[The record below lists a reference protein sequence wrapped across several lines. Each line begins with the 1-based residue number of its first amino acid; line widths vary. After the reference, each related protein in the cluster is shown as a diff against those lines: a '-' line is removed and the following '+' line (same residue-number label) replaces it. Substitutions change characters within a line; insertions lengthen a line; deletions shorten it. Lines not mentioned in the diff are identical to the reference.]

1 MCQTFRQPVDG
12 FPFKL
17 AMKIR
22 IAHNSRSSMQISNM
36 TENLPQD
43 AGENSLWG
51 DTAAANPVTETL
63 EDPLQVD
70 VLVVGGGYTGLSSA
84 LHLAEKGASVVLLE
98 AKSIGFGGSGRNAGL
113 VNAGVW
119 KSPDYV
125 EQQLGQEQGS
135 RFNQTLRNSPNLV
148 FELVKR
154 YRIDCDASQCGT
166 INIAHKASAMRYLE
180 HRCEQMQKI
189 GASVEILDGDAAQA
203 LSGSPAYRHGGILD
217 PTAGTIHPLNYAYG
231 LAQAAAAQGARLYQ
245 QSPLESLSR
254 QGNYWLAETENGQVT
269 AEQVVIATNAYADD
283 RSQGVQDS
291 TLPVFIF
298 QCATAALPPAVAK
311 SIIPQRHGL
320 WDTQTLMTSS
330 RVDNEGRLVMSS
342 VGSLR
347 GFHRPI
353 RSNWMMRMRNRL
365 YPQARGLP
373 WAYHWT
379 GQVGLTS
386 TRLLRIQVLA
396 PGVFAPAGFNG
407 RGIGPG
413 TVIGK
418 HLADT
423 LVSGNRD
430 EFPFQIECLHRES
443 WRKSRSA
450 CYEYGTLAL
459 QLIDS
464 R

>member
-1 MCQTFRQPVDG
+1 MTQY
-12 FPFKL
+12 FPQ
-17 AMKIR
+17 
-22 IAHNSRSSMQISNM
+22 NV
-36 TENLPQD
+36 
-43 AGENSLWG
+43 GENSLWSH
-51 DTAAANPVTETL
+51 TASSIPATKTL
-63 EDPLQVD
+63 EESLQAD

-98 AKSIGFGGSGRNAGL
+98 AKSFGFGGSGRNAGL

-119 KSPDYV
+119 KSPEYV
-125 EQQLGQEQGS
+125 EQQLGQEQGR
-135 RFNQTLRNSPNLV
+135 RFNQAMQDSPRLV
-148 FELVKR
+148 FDLIEQ

-189 GASVEILDGDAAQA
+189 GAQARIIDGDTAQA
-203 LSGSPAYRHGGILD
+203 LSGSPKYRHGGILD
-217 PTAGTIHPLNYAYG
+217 PTAGTIHPLKYAFG
-231 LAQAAAAQGARLYQ
+231 LSQAASTNGAKLYQ
-245 QSPLESLSR
+245 DSPLDKLTR
-254 QGNYWLAETENGQVT
+254 QDNHWIAETSSGQVK

-283 RSQGVQDS
+283 HSQGVRES
-291 TLPVFIF
+291 TLPVYIF
-298 QCATAALPPAVAK
+298 QCATAALPPAVAD

-320 WDTQTLMTSS
+320 WDTRTLMTSS
-330 RVDNEGRLVMSS
+330 RVDNEGRLIMSS
-342 VGSLR
+342 AGSLS
-347 GFHRPI
+347 GFYRSI
-353 RSNWMMRMRNRL
+353 RQSWMTRLRNKL
-365 YPQARGLP
+365 YPQTRGIP

-379 GQVGLTS
+379 GQVGVTS
-386 TRLLRIQVLA
+386 TKLLRIQVLA
-396 PGVFAPAGFNG
+396 PGVLAPAGYNG

-430 EFPFQIECLHRES
+430 EFPFQIESLQRES
-443 WRKSRSA
+443 WRKSRA
-450 CYEYGTLAL
+450 AYYEYGTLAL

>member
-1 MCQTFRQPVDG
+1 MS
-12 FPFKL
+12 FKL
-17 AMKIR
+17 VMKIR
-22 IAHNSRSSMQISNM
+22 IAHNPRSSKQISKM
-36 TENLPQD
+36 TKYLPQD
-43 AGENSLWG
+43 TGENSLWG
-51 DTAAANPVTETL
+51 DTATTNPVSEFL
-63 EDPLQVD
+63 GDSLQVD
-70 VLVVGGGYTGLSSA
+70 VLVVGGGYTGLSCA
-84 LHLAEKGASVVLLE
+84 LHLAEKGVSVVLLE

-119 KSPDYV
+119 KSPDFV
-125 EQQLGQEQGS
+125 EQRLGREHGS
-135 RFNQTLRNSPNLV
+135 RFNQALRNSPDMV
-148 FELVKR
+148 FELVKK

-180 HRCEQMQKI
+180 HRCQQMQDI
-189 GASVEILDGDAAQA
+189 GASVEIIDGDAAQA
-203 LSGSPAYRHGGILD
+203 LSGSPIYRHGGILD
-217 PTAGTIHPLNYAYG
+217 PTAGTIHPLNYAFG
-231 LAQAAAAQGARLYQ
+231 LAQAAAVQGTKLYQ
-245 QSPLESLSR
+245 QSPLEKLSR
-254 QGNYWLAETENGQVT
+254 QGNRWLAETENGQVT
-269 AEQVVIATNAYADD
+269 AEQVVIATNAYAND
-283 RSQGVQDS
+283 RCQGVQDS
-291 TLPVFIF
+291 TFPVFIF
-298 QCATAALPPAVAK
+298 QCATAALPPAVAE

-320 WDTQTLMTSS
+320 WDTQLLMTSS
-330 RVDNEGRLVMSS
+330 RVDEEGRLVMSS
-342 VGSLR
+342 AGSLR
-347 GFHRPI
+347 GFHKAV
-353 RSNWMMRMRNRL
+353 RSNWMTRMRNRL
-365 YPQARGLP
+365 YPQTRGIP

-413 TVIGK
+413 TVIGNY
-418 HLADT
+418 LADT

-450 CYEYGTLAL
+450 YYEYGTLAL